1 MTREFAVAVMIAAAL
16 LILGLMLFA
25 WRRRLRRDAGLR
37 APLGVPEHAEVSARY
52 EVLYAATTRHD
63 QALERVTVHPL
74 AYRARGEL
82 AVTDR
87 GIALSLDGSPT
98 VFLASTRLISADRAT
113 VALNRVVEP
122 DGLIRIVWQVAES
135 TAVDSYVRLVA
146 GDPAEIVTEIQR
158 LCAAP
163 EMGASS

>member
-122 DGLIRIVWQVAES
+122 DGLVRIVWQVAES
-135 TAVDSYVRLVA
+135 TVVDSYIRLVT

>member
-82 AVTDR
+82 AITDR